1 MSKIRP
7 KECQNVEFKR
17 IWKDEYLKWICG
29 FTNAQGA
36 VMYFGVDDDHEV
48 YGLKDSKRLLEDI
61 PNKVVTTMGIV
72 VDVNLYEQEGL
83 EYIEVLI
90 EPSNI
95 PINYKGKYYYRSG
108 STMQEL
114 RGPALQQF
122 ILKKMGRSW
131 DDICNEHATLDDL
144 DRSAIDY
151 FLRKGFENGRITE
164 DERHLPIEI
173 ILQNL
178 DLINDEGKLKNAALL
193 LFAKR
198 PQRYF
203 TCVQF
208 KIGRFGANEADLM
221 FQDVVEGNI
230 IQMADRVVDL
240 LKSKYLTMPITFKGM
255 NRIEKL
261 EVPEEALREILYNAI
276 IHKDYTGVHIQM
288 RVWDDHVEVWNDGE
302 LPAGYTP
309 ETLFGQH
316 SSRPRNKN
324 IANAFFKAGFIDAW
338 GRGYKKIREGFESV
352 GLPMP
357 KVENFC
363 GGVQVTF
370 QRKNVANNSG
380 QTSPIVDLQ
389 NVLEEKTK
397 QLTERQKNIF
407 NRLIETGQMSV
418 LENVLENVLE
428 TSASLAKYF
437 KVDARTIRRDLSVLQ
452 TKGFIRHDGPDKGGR
467 WVVIKG

>member
-7 KECQNVEFKR
+7 KECQDVEFKR
-17 IWKDEYLKWICG
+17 IWKNEYLKWICG
-29 FTNAQGA
+29 FANAQGA

-48 YGLKDSKRLLEDI
+48 VGLKDSKRLLEDI

-151 FLRKGFENGRITE
+151 FLRKGFENGRITD

-208 KIGRFGANEADLM
+208 KIGRFGADEADLM

-309 ETLFGQH
+309 ETLLGQH

-380 QTSPIVDLQ
+380 QTSSIVDLQ

-397 QLTERQKNIF
+397 QLTERQRNIF

-418 LENVLENVLE
+418 LDNVLENVLE